1 MSTQEKLPAT
11 KSAKLTINKLFQQK
25 LEQAIPLEE
34 LNIILAT
41 PPPLNWIKVHPN
53 IQNHKYLPIDKVEYL
68 LRSLFKKFAIEVK
81 ESKQLLNS
89 IQVTVRVH
97 YLNPATN
104 EMMFH
109 DGVGAWELQTKAG
122 TGTLILDMSNLNRG
136 SVPMALGIA
145 KSVAIKDACDHF
157 GTLFGANLNRK
168 DTQEFTGNAELLSY
182 DAIND
187 KKESE
192 RVLKFIAECKTIQD
206 LESVKAT
213 ADTLGLQKEYQ
224 AKEAQING

>member
-1 MSTQEKLPAT
+1 MSNEKLPAT
-11 KSAKLTINKLFQQK
+11 KNAKLTINKLFQQK
-25 LEQAIPLEE
+25 LDRIVPLEE

-41 PPPLNWIKVHPN
+41 PPPANWVKVHPN
-53 IQNHKYLPIDKVEYL
+53 IANHKYLPIDKVEYL

-97 YLNPATN
+97 YLNPATD

-187 KKESE
+187 AKERN
-192 RVLKFIAECKTIQD
+192 RVLNFMSSCKKIED
-206 LESVKAT
+206 LQTVKET
-213 ADTLGLQKEYQ
+213 AITLGLEDEYK
-224 AKEAQING
+224 ATEVLING

>member
-1 MSTQEKLPAT
+1 MSNEKLPAT
-11 KSAKLTINKLFQQK
+11 KNAKLTINKLFQQK
-25 LEQAIPLEE
+25 LDRIVPLEE

-41 PPPLNWIKVHPN
+41 PPPANWVKVHPY
-53 IQNHKYLPIDKVEYL
+53 IKTHKYLPIDKVEYL

-81 ESKQLLNS
+81 EVKQLFNAVN
-89 IQVTVRVH
+89 VTVRVH
-97 YLNPATN
+97 YLNPATD

-109 DGVGAWELQTKAG
+109 DGVGSWDLQTKSG
-122 TGTLILDMSNLNRG
+122 TGALQLDLSNINIG
-136 SVPMALGIA
+136 AVPMATGIA

-187 KKESE
+187 KKESD
-192 RVLKFIAECKTIQD
+192 RVLKFIESCTTIQD
-206 LESVKAT
+206 LESVKET
-213 ADTLGLQKEYQ
+213 ANTLGLQTQYN
-224 AKEAQING
+224 AKEVQING